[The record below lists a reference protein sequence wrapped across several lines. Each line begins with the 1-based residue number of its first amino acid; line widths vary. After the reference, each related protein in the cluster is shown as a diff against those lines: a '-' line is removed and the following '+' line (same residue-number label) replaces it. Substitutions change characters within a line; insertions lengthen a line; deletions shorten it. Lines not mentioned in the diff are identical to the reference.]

1 MTRRAFTLIEL
12 LVVLAILALL
22 IGLLLPAVQKVR
34 EAAAR
39 LQTANHLKQQGLAFH
54 HHHDTFQHF
63 PAGYE
68 SNSLSPLRDPQTLDG
83 PPGWAWG
90 VALLPF
96 LEQENLA
103 RQLRR
108 DLPCWHAENAAA
120 VATEL
125 KVFLNPAAPGPT
137 GPISVRNPSGTTL
150 ARFGRSHFV
159 GNVGHD
165 EPWAYTVVDH
175 GPYAN
180 GMLYRN
186 SRVRIADVSDG
197 TSNTVMVGEHSV
209 VSDKTWVGV
218 VPGAVSCPRDP
229 ARFPFTDCDDAATW
243 VLAHSGPAPSEPG
256 VIHPPNAPTAHVC
269 QMYSPFVAGAH
280 VLLVDGS
287 VRFIPTSI
295 NALTWAALC
304 SRNGSEVVDANF

>member
-1 MTRRAFTLIEL
+1 MTRRGFTLIEL
-12 LVVLAILALL
+12 LVVIAIIAIL

-39 LQTANHLKQQGLAFH
+39 MQTANNLKQQGLAFH
-54 HHHDTFQHF
+54 SHHDTFLHF

-68 SNSLSPLRDPQTLDG
+68 SNAASPLRDPVTLDG

-90 VALLPF
+90 VAILPF

-108 DLPCWHAENAAA
+108 DLPCWDPLNAAA

-137 GPISVRNPSGTTL
+137 GPMTVRAAGGSVL
-150 ARFGRSHFV
+150 ATFGRTHFV

-165 EPWAYTVVDH
+165 EPWGYTAVDH
-175 GPYAN
+175 TPFAN
-180 GMLYRN
+180 GMLFRN
-186 SRVRIADVSDG
+186 SRVRIADVTDG
-197 TSNTVMVGEHSV
+197 TSNTVMLGEHSV

-218 VPGAVSCPRDP
+218 VPGAEVCPREP
-229 ARFPFTDCDDAATW
+229 GRFPFTECDAPATL
-243 VLAHSGPAPSEPG
+243 VLAHSGPAASEPG
-256 VIHPPNAPTAHVC
+256 VVHPPNAPTAHVC

-280 VLLVDGS
+280 ILLTDGS
-287 VRFIPTSI
+287 VRFVPTSI

-304 SRNGSEVVDANF
+304 SRNGGEVFDANY